1 MCPKLAIALHI
12 RQSSLNFCQIM
23 KLVQYSLHHLARVS
37 QQDIKMLTENLKTF
51 RLIII
56 NLQIPF
62 FLSHILITTTT
73 ILSLGEYSGKKF
85 QSNDRSFVKFFFSH
99 QIRERWKVN
108 VFSDIIMMTSNFTL
122 ELLKWK
128 TIVCWGFFVF
138 VFLLYS
144 QKLKQKLL

>member
-1 MCPKLAIALHI
+1 M
-12 RQSSLNFCQIM
+12 
-23 KLVQYSLHHLARVS
+23 S
-37 QQDIKMLTENLKTF
+37 QQDIKTLTESLKTF
-51 RLIII
+51 QLIKI

-85 QSNDRSFVKFFFSH
+85 QSNDHSLKKFFFH
-99 QIRERWKVN
+99 QKRERWKVN

-128 TIVCWGFFVF
+128 TIVCWGVF
-138 VFLLYS
+138 VLFFLLYS
-144 QKLKQKLL
+144 QKLKIAIKQKFGSGNLEKI